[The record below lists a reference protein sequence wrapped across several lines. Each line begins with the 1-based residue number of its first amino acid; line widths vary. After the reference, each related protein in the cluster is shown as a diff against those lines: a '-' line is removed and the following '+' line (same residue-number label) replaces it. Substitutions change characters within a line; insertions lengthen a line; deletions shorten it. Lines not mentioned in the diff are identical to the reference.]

1 MTDWSFNMTGCL
13 KVIFNDPKL
22 EPIQAKLA
30 HAKRLDANDGLTL
43 LNSNDLIGIGRLA
56 DAVRRQRHGNKAYF
70 IYNQHLNYTNVCQNR
85 CQFCAFAR
93 DEGEKGSYT
102 MTIDT
107 VKQTLLDRID
117 EPIQELH
124 IVGGINPELPFQ
136 YYIDLLQT
144 IAEIRPEAVVKA
156 FTAVEIDHLAT
167 LVGLDVRT
175 LLNELKAAG
184 LAMLP
189 GGGAEV
195 LSARIHDRLYHRK
208 INGIRWLEIQ
218 KIAHECGLKTN
229 ATLLY
234 GHIETPEERV
244 AHLLQLRQLQ
254 DQTGGFSAFI
264 PLAFH
269 SAHTNLAAL
278 PETVAFDD
286 LKTIAT
292 ARLLLDNID
301 HIKAYWVMIGES
313 LAQVALSFGADDLDG
328 TIIEEKI
335 THMAGATSA
344 KGLSRQKMVKMI
356 VAAGFVPVER
366 NSFYEPVK
374 QASYDT
380 N

>member
-1 MTDWSFNMTGCL
+1 MRLPLSDQNLRRVCD
-13 KVIFNDPKL
+13 KVAED
-22 EPIQAKLA
+22 
-30 HAKRLDANDGLTL
+30 KRLDADDGLIL
-43 LNSNDLIGIGRLA
+43 LNSNDLIGVGCLA
-56 DAVRRQRHGNKAYF
+56 DAVRRKRYGNRAFF

-85 CQFCAFAR
+85 CRFCAFAR

-102 MTIDT
+102 MTIEE
-107 VKQTLLDRID
+107 VRKTLLDRID
-117 EPIQELH
+117 EPIHELH

-136 YYIDLLQT
+136 YYLDLLNT
-144 IAEIRPEAVVKA
+144 IGEVRPEAVIKA
-156 FTAVEIDHLAT
+156 FTAVEMDHLAT
-167 LVGLDVRT
+167 VAKLDVRT
-175 LLNELKAAG
+175 VLTELKGAG
-184 LAMLP
+184 LAMMP

-195 LSARIHDRLYHRK
+195 LSRRIHDRLYRRK
-208 INGIRWLEIQ
+208 INGSRWLKIQ

-244 AHLLQLRQLQ
+244 AHLLQLRSLQ
-254 DQTGGFSAFI
+254 DQTGGFNAFI

-269 SAHTNLAAL
+269 SAHTQLATL

-335 THMAGATSA
+335 THTAGATSA
-344 KGLSRQKMVKMI
+344 KGLSRQKMIGMI
-356 VAAGFVPVER
+356 TAAGFEPVER
-366 NSFYEPVK
+366 DSFYQPVK
-374 QASYDT
+374 
-380 N
+380 